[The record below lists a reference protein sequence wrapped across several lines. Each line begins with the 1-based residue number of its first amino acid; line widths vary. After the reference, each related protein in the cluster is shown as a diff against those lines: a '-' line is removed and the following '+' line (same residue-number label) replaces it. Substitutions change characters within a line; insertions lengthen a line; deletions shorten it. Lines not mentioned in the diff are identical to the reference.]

1 MRNKKR
7 REKQRPR
14 HVRVV
19 AWSGIIIAKGIM
31 SKIAC
36 DIMLCLKLWLVAFVF
51 FNMIC
56 FVHLNGSVYTFACRD
71 VSCVGGQDRGPGL
84 LH

>member
-1 MRNKKR
+1 
-7 REKQRPR
+7 
-14 HVRVV
+14 
-19 AWSGIIIAKGIM
+19 M

-36 DIMLCLKLWLVAFVF
+36 DIILCLKLWLVAFVF